1 MYVNDNNNIG
11 FKLFFMLILL
21 GGALF
26 VDLVILGG
34 MAIDFDLGEFI
45 DDLLYYDIDHTD
57 CEVQLTH
64 NLSVGTR
71 YRNYIDLG
79 ENADDIN
86 ELMDEWDIGL
96 EEVEWQN
103 IPSKY
108 IIDSCDTT
116 LYYNDEYDVAEYNGV
131 LFDVTEYKEEL
142 NEIINETVGSEGR
155 PRLYKVDDN
164 YSSTNLEP
172 IYFSEQD
179 ASDLLAYWQQDPKTI
194 SGSFFTV
201 NGRYHLVIGNDIV
214 LLDNTLGVGKY
225 NGNKIEISDNVMDIL
240 DNYI

>member
-1 MYVNDNNNIG
+1 MIKKYNELAKEAQSNGDHVN
-11 FKLFFMLILL
+11 
-21 GGALF
+21 A
-26 VDLVILGG
+26 
-34 MAIDFDLGEFI
+34 
-45 DDLLYYDIDHTD
+45 
-57 CEVQLTH
+57 EVFRQYAEH
-64 NLSVGTR
+64 
-71 YRNYIDLG
+71 YRKIVT
-79 ENADDIN
+79 EIN
-86 ELMDEWDIGL
+86 EKRSQTALPRNQRCNRNEDTDFSLSDSIENTDTDIVL

-131 LFDVTEYKEEL
+131 LFDVTGYKEEL

-164 YSSTNLEP
+164 YSTTNLEP

-225 NGNKIEISDNVMDIL
+225 NENKIEISDSVMDIL